1 MNSRQSPYQ
10 FDLFTPSLTELTG
23 SDRVFVRADLQ
34 PWSLLNFETSILGLK
49 LTGKQEETTEGRKF
63 SVEAWKE
70 GVSEVEADLTYTVED
85 RSYKFVPTSQVK
97 MSSNHQT
104 VKTMDI
110 TSSGIYIKP
119 LG

>member
-10 FDLFTPSLTELTG
+10 FDLFTPALTELAG

-34 PWSLLNFETSILGLK
+34 PWSLLNFETSILDLK
-49 LTGKQEETTEGRKF
+49 LTGKQEKTAAGRKF

-70 GVSEVEADLTYTVED
+70 GVPEIEADLNYTVED
-85 RSYKFVPTSQVK
+85 LNYKFVPTSLVQ
-97 MSSNHQT
+97 MSSNHLT

-110 TSSGIYIKP
+110 QSSGI
-119 LG
+119 